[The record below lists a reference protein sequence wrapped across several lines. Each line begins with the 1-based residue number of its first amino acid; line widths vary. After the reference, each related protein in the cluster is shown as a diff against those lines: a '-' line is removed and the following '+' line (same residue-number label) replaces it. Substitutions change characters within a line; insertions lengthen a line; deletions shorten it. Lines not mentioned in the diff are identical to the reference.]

1 MLWNGEV
8 AAFMTPS
15 SVYSESGG
23 SILMARKKVGIVGKW
38 FLAFNQEGKLDLQGR
53 ILERMKEGIYLIET
67 YGWSEG
73 EVYDERIIS
82 VDKMCNWRFYP
93 DFETFGLRAQQHLK
107 SENAVL

>member
-8 AAFMTPS
+8 AALIPPS
-15 SVYSESGG
+15 SVYPESGW

-53 ILERMKEGIYLIET
+53 VLERMKEGIYLIET

-107 SENAVL
+107 SEDGGS

>member
-1 MLWNGEV
+1 MLWSGEV
-8 AAFMTPS
+8 AAFITPS

-38 FLAFNQEGKLDLQGR
+38 FLAFNQEGSLDLQGR
-53 ILERMKEGIYLIET
+53 VLERMKEGIYLIET

-73 EVYDERIIS
+73 EIYDERIIS

>member
-53 ILERMKEGIYLIET
+53 VLERMKEGIYLIET

-107 SENAVL
+107 SENSVL

>member
-8 AAFMTPS
+8 VAFITPS

-23 SILMARKKVGIVGKW
+23 SILMAKKKVGIVGKW
-38 FLAFNQEGKLDLQGR
+38 FLAFNPEGKLDLQGR
-53 ILERMKEGIYLIET
+53 VLERMKEGIYLIET

-73 EVYDERIIS
+73 EVYDERIVS

>member
-8 AAFMTPS
+8 VSLMTPS

-23 SILMARKKVGIVGKW
+23 SILMPKKKVGIVGKW
-38 FLAFNQEGKLDLQGR
+38 FLAFNQEGRLDLQGR
-53 ILERMKEGIYLIET
+53 VLERMKEGIYLIET
-67 YGWSEG
+67 YGWSDG

-107 SENAVL
+107 SEHGAS